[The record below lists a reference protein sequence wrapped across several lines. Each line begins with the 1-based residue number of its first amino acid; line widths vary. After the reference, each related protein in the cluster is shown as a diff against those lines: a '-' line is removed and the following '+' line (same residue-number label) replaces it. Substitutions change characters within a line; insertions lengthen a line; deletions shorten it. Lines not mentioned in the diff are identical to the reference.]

1 MGTWIDQPINQ
12 NKNKKGKLHTVLKKK
27 KNFQCSMK
35 LKLLEMFAY
44 FGHIFWSPSC
54 SSFRSFSVSS
64 WRTDF
69 WVLRTAT
76 YISKSVRHDFS
87 ASRTWLSSFTWNLT
101 KHVQTLFSM
110 IKSRSTHKQ
119 KTGKLIYNL
128 STLQLR
134 WLMDH
139 WLSIK
144 FYKTQMIYDSFLRP
158 KHYRSHNH
166 N

>member
-27 KNFQCSMK
+27 KKNFQCSMK
-35 LKLLEMFAY
+35 LKLLEIFAY
-44 FGHIFWSPSC
+44 FGHIPSC

-158 KHYRSHNH
+158 KHYHSHNH